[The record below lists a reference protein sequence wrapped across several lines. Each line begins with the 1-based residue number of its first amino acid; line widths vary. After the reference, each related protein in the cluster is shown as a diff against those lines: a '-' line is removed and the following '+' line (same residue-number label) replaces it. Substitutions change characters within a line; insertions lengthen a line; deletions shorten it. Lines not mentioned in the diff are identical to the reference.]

1 MNNFAS
7 LQFSFLIS
15 YFSSLLLLRS
25 YSGLGEGA
33 RLGVRVDGEAV
44 LGFKEG
50 GLLGYRLGTTVGHLL
65 GFLDG
70 TLLGARLGLKEGALL
85 GYRLGTALG
94 YLLGIRVGVEGAT
107 DGFIEGLAVTG
118 LQLGAPEEG
127 ETDGD
132 KEGESEGSTA
142 EGGDEMRLKLG
153 EIR

>member
-1 MNNFAS
+1 M
-7 LQFSFLIS
+7 
-15 YFSSLLLLRS
+15 
-25 YSGLGEGA
+25 
-33 RLGVRVDGEAV
+33 RVDGEAV

-118 LQLGAPEEG
+118 LQLGAPDERLG
-127 ETDGD
+127 LAVGRPSQARVCSYTAASKGWS
-132 KEGESEGSTA
+132 SEVA
-142 EGGDEMRLKLG
+142 QE
-153 EIR
+153 